1 MKIHHPLL
9 TKTLGLVVTSLLKRW
24 MDTLDAKWVLYDRAV
39 DPALDCGDRRRIYV
53 FWHEY
58 ILLPLDRMG
67 HRNYSM
73 LLSRHRDADV
83 LARIAGHLGYGT
95 VRGSTFDGGSTSLRE
110 LIRTARTSHL
120 AITPDGPRG
129 PRRRLEIG
137 PVYLASK
144 LGMPI
149 VPMGYGYDRPWRIN
163 SWDKF
168 AVPRPYSRVRAIYG
182 PEIYL
187 PRKLD
192 RDGLEHHRR
201 EIERMID
208 VLTTDAERWA
218 ESDERRAG
226 ELPYRRDILRRGQ
239 YLPDPTTYDYAQ
251 WRRHEAAAQ
260 AEADS
265 WSSAAPQS
273 RAA

>member
-1 MKIHHPLL
+1 MKLDHPAI
-9 TKTLGLVVTSLLKRW
+9 TNTLGLVMTSVVKRW
-24 MDTLDAKWVLYDRAV
+24 MDTLDAKWALYDRRV

-73 LLSRHRDADV
+73 LLSRHRDAEV
-83 LARIAGHLGYGT
+83 LGRMAHHLGYGT
-95 VRGSTFDGGSTSLRE
+95 VRGSTFDGASASLRE
-110 LIRTARTSHL
+110 LIRTARSKHL
-120 AITPDGPRG
+120 AITSDGPRG
-129 PRRRLEIG
+129 PRRRLEVG
-137 PVYLASK
+137 AVYLASK

-149 VPMGYGYDRPWRIN
+149 VPMGYGYDRPWRLN

-168 AVPRPYSRVRAIYG
+168 AIPRPFTRARGIYG

-201 EIERMID
+201 EIERMVN
-208 VLTTDAERWA
+208 VLTTDAEQWA
-218 ESDERRAG
+218 ESGDRRDG
-226 ELPYRRDILRRGQ
+226 ELPYRRDVLRRGQ
-239 YLPDPTTYDYAQ
+239 SVPDVGTYDYAE
-251 WRRHEAAAQ
+251 WRRREAAALEEEDVIGP
-260 AEADS
+260 AE
-265 WSSAAPQS
+265 PRS